1 MMKGRTSLKILFSAI
16 AVWLTCSALTE
27 ALTPTQFQQI
37 TQRNVIV
44 ILRDQVANVP
54 PARRAMGAR
63 AAILAASQSAVL
75 SNLPNIGTRKVRS
88 FSTINAFAATVSAS
102 EAAML
107 SAHPMVQAVVPD
119 AVIRPPMRNKEA
131 TGASVHDAPAMASV
145 SAELCNT
152 LEPQALQLTHAAFS
166 DPSIPQ
172 AQQVRDGRGQLVT
185 GKGVKVA
192 YLADGLDPT
201 VPGFVHTDGS
211 PVFIDYQDFTGDPA
225 GTPTGA
231 GEAFGD
237 ASSIAAQ
244 DTPNGKP
251 LIFDISQ
258 FVNAAHPLPAP
269 CNIRIRGMAPGA
281 SLVGL
286 KVFSEINPTTTSNF
300 VQAIEYAVI
309 HDDVDVINESF
320 SGNPFPDNANDP
332 ISLANNAAVRAG
344 VTVVVSTGDA
354 AGGTL
359 GSPSTENSVI
369 ASGAT
374 TQFRLYAQT
383 GDGVIPLTPSGGFI
397 NNNISGFSSSG
408 FAQKNGRTV
417 DAVAPG
423 DLGWALC
430 STNQTLFFEC
440 STDAAGFGPS
450 PIEVFGGT
458 SESSP
463 LTAGEAALVI
473 QAYRSTHGGNDP
485 SPATVKRIIMSTA
498 TDLGAPSSQQGAGLI
513 NALAAV
519 NTALA
524 IDGDEKRHGDN
535 GGQGGGLL
543 LAPTSAHV
551 TSEPNTNHTRS
562 FTITN
567 TGSSTQHLTPTFE
580 TLAAP
585 FAGATLNFKLD
596 PTAELAAGQ
605 FFINVAGNTRV
616 YAKQTFK
623 VPANADHLDVAIAFQ
638 SPLTSTNPPLVFLG
652 LIDPS
657 GRQAALSLP
666 QDNPGTSSGYGHVD
680 VVKPQ
685 AGTWI
690 AIVYTR
696 KTGVAGSYSGPVQLT
711 WGAERYV
718 NIGSVSPSHIALAPG
733 ASENVTAEFAMPA
746 EPGDSAAALRFDKSP
761 DAANANFPEIPVTLR
776 TLIPTGP
783 TGGNFTGTL
792 TGGNGRA
799 GAGPT
804 QTFDFDVPR
813 GVNDMSLNLEI
824 SDSGYLLEGLLVDPN
839 GMELSVVAN
848 QDPINGSP
856 QTSLTASH
864 YDPQP
869 GRWKFVLLQNF
880 QISGNQTSLPFV
892 ARIGFNTAEVTATLP
907 NSPGLNLSA
916 AAGPMTFPIRVT
928 NTGNLT
934 RQYFADAR
942 LSTLTVQ
949 KLPPQACSKATTLP
963 GACGA
968 FLVPTETSAAA
979 FVAQSTVPI
988 TMDAFNSVG
997 TGVGFTGS
1005 PDIFA
1010 KRIAPDT
1017 VAAVLAEPELP
1028 YSTWIVS
1035 PSLIGPYGPA
1045 GAPTEP
1051 VTTSAFV
1058 LMQAFDSAVSSDSGD
1073 AWADL
1078 TLNTN
1083 TFNPLVLAPGASGI
1097 IHVTITPSASE
1108 VGRAVSGFIYID
1120 TFDFVVF
1127 SGDETARIPYS
1138 YTVAP

>member
-1 MMKGRTSLKILFSAI
+1 MKGPTSLKFFVSAT
-16 AVWLTCSALTE
+16 ALSLTYGALSE
-27 ALTPTQFQQI
+27 AMTPAQFQQI
-37 TQRNVIV
+37 TQEAQRNVIV
-44 ILRDQVANVP
+44 ILRDQVPNLP
-54 PARRAMGAR
+54 PARRAMGGR
-63 AAILAASQSAVL
+63 AAALAASQSAVL
-75 SNLPNIGTRKVRS
+75 SNLPIVGNRKVRS

-119 AVIRPPMRNKEA
+119 AVIRPPLRSKETGAAA
-131 TGASVHDAPAMASV
+131 TLGASVATSADAAA
-145 SAELCNT
+145 LCNT
-152 LEPQALQLTHAAFS
+152 LEPEALQLTHTAFA

-172 AQQVRDGRGQLVT
+172 AHQVRDGHGELVT

-201 VPGFVHTDGS
+201 IPGFIHTDGS

-225 GTPTGA
+225 GTFTGG

-244 DTPNGKP
+244 DMPNGKP
-251 LIFDISQ
+251 LTFDISK
-258 FVNAAHPLPAP
+258 FVNAAHPLPSP

-286 KVFSEINPTTTSNF
+286 KVFSQINPITTSTF

-320 SGNPFPDNANDP
+320 GGNPFPDNANDP

-354 AGGTL
+354 GTAGTL
-359 GSPSTENSVI
+359 GSPATENSVI

-374 TQFRLYAQT
+374 TQFRVYAQT
-383 GDGVIPLTPSGGFI
+383 GDGVIPLTKSGGFI
-397 NNNISGFSSSG
+397 DNNISGFSSAG
-408 FAQKNGRTV
+408 FSQKNARTV

-423 DLGWALC
+423 DLGWSLC
-430 STNQTLFFEC
+430 SPNQNLFVEC

-450 PIEVFGGT
+450 AIEVFGGT

-485 SPATVKRIIMSTA
+485 TPATVKRIIMSTA
-498 TDLGAPSSQQGAGLI
+498 TDLGAPASEQGAGFI

-519 NTALA
+519 NAALS
-524 IDGDEKRHGDN
+524 IDDENGDPKRHG
-535 GGQGGGLL
+535 GGVLI
-543 LAPTSAHV
+543 APISANV
-551 TSEPNTNHTRS
+551 TSEPNVKHNRS

-567 TGSSTQHLTPTFE
+567 TGSTTQHLTPSLE
-580 TLAAP
+580 TLGAP
-585 FAGATLNFKLD
+585 FAGATVNLTLD
-596 PTAELAAGQ
+596 PTVDPK
-605 FFINVAGNTRV
+605 FINVAGNTRV
-616 YAKQTFK
+616 FTTHTFK

-638 SPLTSTNPPLVFLG
+638 SPIASTNPPLVFLG
-652 LIDPS
+652 LVDPS
-657 GRQAALSLP
+657 GRQAAVSNP
-666 QDNPGTSSGYGHVD
+666 QGLGSGYGHVD

-685 AGTWI
+685 AGTWT

-696 KTGVAGSYSGPVQLT
+696 KTGVVGSYSGPVQFT

-718 NIGSVSPSHIALAPG
+718 SLGSVSPSHLVLAPG
-733 ASENVTAEFAMPA
+733 ASETVTAEFSMPA
-746 EPGDSAAALRFDKSP
+746 EPGDSAAAIRFNHSP
-761 DAANANFPEIPVTLR
+761 NAEAANFPEVPVTLR

-792 TGGNGRA
+792 TGGNGRP

-804 QTFDFDVPR
+804 QTFAFDVPR
-813 GVNDMSLNLEI
+813 GVQNMSLNLEI
-824 SDSGYLLEGLLVDPN
+824 SDNGYLLEGLLVDPN
-839 GMELSVVAN
+839 GMELSVLPN
-848 QDPINGSP
+848 QDPINGSA
-856 QTSLTASH
+856 QFALSLSH
-864 YDPQP
+864 FNPQP

-880 QISGNQTSLPFV
+880 VSSGNQTSLPFA
-892 ARIGFNTAEVTATLP
+892 ARIGFNTAQVTAPTLP
-907 NSPGLNLSA
+907 NGASVLLSA
-916 AAGPMTFPIRVT
+916 TGAPVSIPIHVT
-928 NTGNLT
+928 NTGTLT

-942 LSTLTVQ
+942 LNSLTVQ
-949 KLPPQACSKATTLP
+949 QLPPQPCSKVTTLP
-963 GACGA
+963 GACGQ
-968 FLVPTETSAAA
+968 FIVPTETSTAA
-979 FVAQSTVPI
+979 FFAQSPAPI
-988 TMDAFNSVG
+988 TMDAVNSVG
-997 TGVGFTGS
+997 TGIGFTGT

-1010 KRIAPDT
+1010 KRIGTDT
-1017 VAAVLAEPELP
+1017 VAAFLSEPEVP
-1028 YSTWIVS
+1028 YSTWFVN
-1035 PSLIGPYGPA
+1035 PSLIGPFGPA
-1045 GAPTEP
+1045 GVTPEP

-1058 LMQAFDSAVSSDSGD
+1058 LMQPFDSAVSADSGD

-1078 TLNTN
+1078 TLNTS
-1083 TFNPLVLAPGASGI
+1083 TFNPLVLAPGQSGTI
-1097 IHVTITPSASE
+1097 KVTITPNASE
-1108 VGRAVSGFIYID
+1108 VGKTVSGFIYID
-1120 TFDFVVF
+1120 TFDFNVF
-1127 SGDETARIPYS
+1127 SGDETVRIPYS

>member
-1 MMKGRTSLKILFSAI
+1 MKGPTSLKFCISAI
-16 AVWLTCSALTE
+16 ALSLTGSALTE
-27 ALTPTQFQQI
+27 ALTPAQFQQM
-37 TQRNVIV
+37 TQGAQRDVIV
-44 ILRDQVANVP
+44 IMRDQMPNLP
-54 PARRAMGAR
+54 PARKGMGAR
-63 AAILAASQSAVL
+63 SAALAAAHSSVL
-75 SNLPNIGTRKVRS
+75 AQLPQMGTRKIRS

-119 AVIRPPMRNKEA
+119 AVIQPRARNHENADTASHGA
-131 TGASVHDAPAMASV
+131 TASSAGAAA
-145 SAELCNT
+145 LCNT
-152 LEPQALQLTHAAFS
+152 LEPEALQLTHAAFA

-172 AQQVRDGRGQLVT
+172 AQQVRDGHGDLVT

-192 YLADGLDPT
+192 FLADGLDPT
-201 VPGFVHTDGS
+201 IAGFIHTDGS

-225 GTPTGA
+225 GTPTAG

-244 DTPNGKP
+244 DTPNNKP
-251 LIFDISQ
+251 LIFDISK
-258 FVNAAHPLPAP
+258 FVNAAHPLPSP

-286 KVFSEINPTTTSNF
+286 KVFSQINPTTASNF
-300 VQAIEYAVI
+300 VQAIEYAVV

-320 SGNPFPDNANDP
+320 GGNPFPDNANDP

-354 AGGTL
+354 GTAGTL
-359 GSPSTENSVI
+359 GSPATENSVI

-374 TQFRLYAQT
+374 TQFRIHSQT
-383 GDGVIPLTPSGGFI
+383 GDGVIPFAKNGGFI
-397 NNNISGFSSSG
+397 DNNISSFSSAGFS
-408 FAQKNGRTV
+408 QKSGRTV

-430 STNQTLFFEC
+430 STNQALFFDC
-440 STDAAGFGPS
+440 STDSAGFGPS
-450 PIEVFGGT
+450 AIEVFGGT

-485 SPATVKRIIMSTA
+485 TPATVKRIIMSTA
-498 TDLGAPSSQQGAGLI
+498 TDLGAPASEQGAGFI

-519 NTALA
+519 NAALA
-524 IDGDEKRHGDN
+524 IRDENGAPKARGD
-535 GGQGGGLL
+535 GLL
-543 LAPTSAHV
+543 AAPTSAHV
-551 TSEPNTNHTRS
+551 TSKPNANHALS

-567 TGSSTQHLTPTFE
+567 TGSAAQHLTPNLE
-580 TLAAP
+580 ALGAP
-585 FAGATLNFKLD
+585 FDGATVNLTLD
-596 PTAELAAGQ
+596 PKVDAS
-605 FFINVAGNTRV
+605 FVNVAGNTRV
-616 YAKQTFK
+616 FTTRTFK

-638 SPLTSTNPPLVFLG
+638 SPLAIAASNPPLVFLG
-652 LIDPS
+652 LLDPS
-657 GRQAALSLP
+657 GRQAALSDP
-666 QDNPGTSSGYGHVD
+666 QGLGSGYGHVD

-685 AGTWI
+685 AGVWT

-711 WGAERYV
+711 WGTERFV
-718 NIGSVSPSHIALAPG
+718 KIGSVSPSHLVLAPG
-733 ASENVTAEFAMPA
+733 ASETVTAEFAMPA
-746 EPGDSAAALRFDKSP
+746 QSGDSAAAIRFESSP
-761 DAANANFPEIPVTLR
+761 DAVSANFPEIPVTLR

-799 GAGPT
+799 GGPPT
-804 QTFDFDVPR
+804 QTFAFDVPP
-813 GVNDMSLNLEI
+813 GINNMSLGLEI
-824 SDSGYLLEGLLVDPN
+824 ADNGYLLEGLLVDPN
-839 GMELSVVAN
+839 GMELSVQPN
-848 QDPINGSP
+848 QDPINGSA
-856 QTSLTASH
+856 QFALALSH
-864 YDPQP
+864 YNPQP
-869 GRWKFVLLQNF
+869 GRWKFVLLQNYTS
-880 QISGNQTSLPFV
+880 SGNQTSLPFT
-892 ARIGFNTAEVTATLP
+892 ARIGFNTAQVTAPTLP
-907 NSPGLNLSA
+907 NSASVTLSA
-916 AAGPMTFPIRVT
+916 AGAPVTVPIHVT
-928 NTGNLT
+928 NTGALT

-942 LSTLTVQ
+942 LNTVTAQ
-949 KLPPQACSKATTLP
+949 QLSPQQCSKATTLP

-968 FLVPTETSAAA
+968 FVVPTQTSTVA
-979 FVAQSTVPI
+979 FVAQSSVPI
-988 TMDAFNSVG
+988 NMDAFNNVG
-997 TGVGFTGS
+997 TGEGFTGS

-1017 VAAVLAEPELP
+1017 VAAILSEPEVP
-1028 YSTWIVS
+1028 YSFWIVS

-1058 LMQAFDSAVSSDSGD
+1058 LMQPFDAAVSADSGD

-1083 TFNPLVLAPGASGI
+1083 TFNPLVLAPGQSGTI
-1097 IHVTITPSASE
+1097 KLTITPNASD
-1108 VGRAVSGFIYID
+1108 VGKTVSGFVYVD
-1120 TFDFVVF
+1120 TFDLNVF
-1127 SGDETARIPYS
+1127 TGDEAVRIPYS

>member
-1 MMKGRTSLKILFSAI
+1 MKGPTSLKLCISAG
-16 AVWLTCSALTE
+16 ALLLTCSTLTE
-27 ALTPTQFQQI
+27 ALTPAQIQQI
-37 TQRNVIV
+37 AQEAQRNVIV
-44 ILRDQVANVP
+44 IMRDQAPNLP

-63 AAILAASQSAVL
+63 ASALAASQSSVL
-75 SNLPNIGTRKVRS
+75 SQLPNVGTRKIRS

-119 AVIRPPMRNKEA
+119 LVIRPPVRSKD
-131 TGASVHDAPAMASV
+131 TGAAVHEAADTSAAS
-145 SAELCNT
+145 AALCNT
-152 LEPQALQLTHAAFS
+152 LEPEALQLTHTAFA

-172 AQQVRDGRGQLVT
+172 AQQVRDGHGELVT

-201 VPGFVHTDGS
+201 IPGFIHTDGS
-211 PVFIDYQDFTGDPA
+211 PVFIDFQDFTGDPA
-225 GTPTGA
+225 GTPTAG

-244 DTPNGKP
+244 DMPNGKP
-251 LIFDISQ
+251 LTFDISK
-258 FVNAAHPLPAP
+258 FVNAAHPLPSP

-286 KVFSEINPTTTSNF
+286 KVFSQINPNTTSNF

-320 SGNPFPDNANDP
+320 GGNPFPDNANDP
-332 ISLANNAAVRAG
+332 ISLANDAAVRAG

-354 AGGTL
+354 GTAGTL
-359 GSPSTENSVI
+359 GSPATEHSVI

-374 TQFRLYAQT
+374 TQFRIYAQT
-383 GDGVIPLTPSGGFI
+383 GDGVIPLTKNGGFI
-397 NNNISGFSSSG
+397 DNNISGFSSAG
-408 FAQKNGRTV
+408 FSQKDGRTV

-430 STNQTLFFEC
+430 STNQKLFIDC

-498 TDLGAPSSQQGAGLI
+498 TDLGAPSFEQGAGFI

-519 NTALA
+519 NAALA
-524 IDGDEKRHGDN
+524 IEDEHGAPKPR
-535 GGQGGGLL
+535 GAEV
-543 LAPTSAHV
+543 LAAPSSAQV
-551 TSEPNTNHTRS
+551 TGEPNAHEARS

-567 TGSSTQHLTPTFE
+567 TGSTTQHLTPSLE
-580 TLAAP
+580 TLDAP
-585 FAGATLNFKLD
+585 FDGATLNLTLD
-596 PTAELAAGQ
+596 PAVDPR
-605 FFINVAGNTRV
+605 FINVAGNTRV
-616 YAKQTFK
+616 YTTKTFK
-623 VPANADHLDVAIAFQ
+623 VPANADHLDVAVAFQ
-638 SPLTSTNPPLVFLG
+638 SPLSLAASNPPLVFLS
-652 LIDPS
+652 LLDPS
-657 GRQAALSLP
+657 GRQAANSNP
-666 QDNPGTSSGYGHVD
+666 QGLGSGYQHVD

-685 AGTWI
+685 AGTWT
-690 AIVYTR
+690 AIVFTR
-696 KTGVAGSYSGPVQLT
+696 KTGVAGSYSGPIQLT
-711 WGAERYV
+711 WGAERFV
-718 NIGSVSPSHIALAPG
+718 SLGSVSPSHLVLQPG
-733 ASENVTAEFAMPA
+733 ASETVTADFTMPA
-746 EPGDSAAALRFDKSP
+746 NSGDSAAAIRFNKSP
-761 DAANANFPEIPVTLR
+761 NAAAANFSEIPVTLR
-776 TLIPTGP
+776 SLIPTGP

-804 QTFDFDVPR
+804 QTFAFDVPQ
-813 GVNDMSLNLEI
+813 GVSDMSLNLEI
-824 SDSGYLLEGLLVDPN
+824 SDNGYLLEGLLVDPN
-839 GMELSVVAN
+839 GMELSVQPN
-848 QDPINGSP
+848 QDPGNGSA
-856 QTSLTASH
+856 QFALSLSH
-864 YDPQP
+864 YNPQP
-869 GRWKFVLLQNF
+869 GRWKFVLLQNYTS
-880 QISGNQTSLPFV
+880 SGNQTSLPFV
-892 ARIGFNTAEVTATLP
+892 ARIGFNTAQVSAPTLP
-907 NSPGLNLSA
+907 NSAGVKLSA
-916 AAGPMTFPIRVT
+916 GGAPVTIPIHVT
-928 NTGNLT
+928 NTGTVT

-942 LSTLTVQ
+942 LATSTFQ
-949 KLPPQACSKATTLP
+949 QLPPQKCGKVTTLP

-968 FLVPTETSAAA
+968 FFVPTETSAAA

-997 TGVGFTGS
+997 TGVGGTGS

-1017 VAAVLAEPELP
+1017 VAALLFEPEVP
-1028 YSTWIVS
+1028 YSFWFVS
-1035 PSLIGPYGPA
+1035 PSLIGPYGPS
-1045 GAPTEP
+1045 GAATEP
-1051 VTTSAFV
+1051 VTTSAFA
-1058 LMQAFDSAVSSDSGD
+1058 LMQAFDSAVSADSGD
-1073 AWADL
+1073 LWVDL

-1083 TFNPLVLAPGASGI
+1083 TFNPLVLSPGASGT
-1097 IHVTITPSASE
+1097 IHVTITPNAGE
-1108 VGRAVSGFIYID
+1108 VGKTVSGFIYID
-1120 TFDFVVF
+1120 TFDFNVF
-1127 SGDETARIPYS
+1127 TGDETVRIPYS